1 LQLINKGDLM
11 KYLTTSVISS
21 ILILSA
27 CDSETDIFQKS
38 IDSNKQGEI
47 TSGVP
52 LAQDSVIID
61 SENTTKQNDIQEQQ
75 EPFVLSD
82 FRNAIDSVVHD
93 SIQEEVEEAVEHAIA
108 KQTNK

>member
-1 LQLINKGDLM
+1 M
-11 KYLTTSVISS
+11 KYLTASVISS

-38 IDSNKQGEI
+38 IETNKQGEK
-47 TSGVP
+47 TSGVS
-52 LAQDSVIID
+52 LAQDPVID
-61 SENTTKQNDIQEQQ
+61 SENITKQNDIQEPQ

-82 FRNAIDSVVHD
+82 FRSAIDSVVND

-108 KQTNK
+108 KQTDK